1 MSVAGKKLSNQ
12 ECMEEKARKLF
23 EGKKIVSVRYMT
35 EKEAEENDMDAR
47 PLFFKL
53 NDGTIVIPLSD
64 DDEGNNGGAFQLIK
78 KDQTYLLPVM

>member
-1 MSVAGKKLSNQ
+1 MSVAGKKLTNQ
-12 ECMEEKARKLF
+12 QLWEEKARKLF

-35 EKEAEENDMDAR
+35 EEEAEENDLEAR
-47 PLFFKL
+47 PLCFQL
-53 NDGTIVIPLSD
+53 DDGTIVIPLS

>member
-1 MSVAGKKLSNQ
+1 MSVAGKKLTNQ
-12 ECMEEKARKLF
+12 QLWEEKARKLF

-35 EKEAEENDMDAR
+35 KQEAEENDIEAR
-47 PLFFKL
+47 PLCFKL
-53 NDGTIVIPLSD
+53 DDGTIVIPLS

>member
-1 MSVAGKKLSNQ
+1 MSVAGKKLTNQ
-12 ECMEEKARKLF
+12 QLWEEKARKLF

-35 EKEAEENDMDAR
+35 EQEAEENDIEAR
-47 PLFFKL
+47 PLCFKL
-53 NDGTIVIPLSD
+53 DDGTIVIPLS

>member
-12 ECMEEKARKLF
+12 ELWEEKARKLF

-47 PLFFKL
+47 PLCFKL
-53 NDGTIVIPLSD
+53 NDGTIVIPLS

>member
-1 MSVAGKKLSNQ
+1 
-12 ECMEEKARKLF
+12 
-23 EGKKIVSVRYMT
+23 MT

-47 PLFFKL
+47 PLCFKL
-53 NDGTIVIPLSD
+53 NDGTIVIPLS

>member
-1 MSVAGKKLSNQ
+1 MSAVGKKLTNQ
-12 ECMEEKARKLF
+12 QLWEEKARKLF

-35 EKEAEENDMDAR
+35 ELEAEENDMEAR
-47 PLFFKL
+47 PLCFKL
-53 NDGTIVIPLSD
+53 NDGTIVIPLS

>member
-12 ECMEEKARKLF
+12 ELWEEKARKLF

-35 EKEAEENDMDAR
+35 EQEAEENDMEAR
-47 PLFFKL
+47 PLCFKL
-53 NDGTIVIPLSD
+53 DDGTIVIPLS

>member
-1 MSVAGKKLSNQ
+1 MW
-12 ECMEEKARKLF
+12 EEKARKLF

-47 PLFFKL
+47 PLCFKL
-53 NDGTIVIPLSD
+53 NDRGSIVIPLS

-78 KDQTYLLPVM
+78 KRPNLFITCNVK

>member
-1 MSVAGKKLSNQ
+1 MSVAGKKLTNQ
-12 ECMEEKARKLF
+12 QLWEEKARKLF

-35 EKEAEENDMDAR
+35 EYEAEENDMEAR
-47 PLFFKL
+47 PLCFKL
-53 NDGTIVIPLSD
+53 DDGTIVIPLS

>member
-1 MSVAGKKLSNQ
+1 MSVAGKKLTNQ
-12 ECMEEKARKLF
+12 QLWEEKARKLF

-35 EKEAEENDMDAR
+35 EEEAEENDIEAR
-47 PLFFKL
+47 PLCFKL
-53 NDGTIVIPLSD
+53 DDGTIVIPLS

>member
-1 MSVAGKKLSNQ
+1 MSVAGKKLTNQ
-12 ECMEEKARKLF
+12 ELWEEKARKLF

-35 EKEAEENDMDAR
+35 EQEAEENDIEAR
-47 PLFFKL
+47 PLCFKL
-53 NDGTIVIPLSD
+53 DDGTIVIPLS